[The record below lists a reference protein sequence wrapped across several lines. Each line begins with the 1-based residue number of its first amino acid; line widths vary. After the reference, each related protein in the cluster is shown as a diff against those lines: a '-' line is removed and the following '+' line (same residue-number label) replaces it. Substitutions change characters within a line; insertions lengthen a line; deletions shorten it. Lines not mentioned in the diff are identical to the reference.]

1 MASSHNIHGSTA
13 ESLHQGNLD
22 LDMSKFSGKEREE
35 IESWQQEM
43 NDRSKSQL
51 QRDIARA
58 KLNDLISSKKPEPHN
73 RSHVI
78 RELDEERG
86 VDTATFSKDEAF
98 ERYVMGGNQPGN
110 NEKGRNRGE
119 DDFYAVKRNHK
130 APGQRKQW
138 AREDY
143 LHEAATDTRESFP
156 RK

>member
-1 MASSHNIHGSTA
+1 
-13 ESLHQGNLD
+13 
-22 LDMSKFSGKEREE
+22 MSKFSGKEREE

-58 KLNDLISSKKPEPHN
+58 KLNDLISSKSTSTLCVVCIYISHTFTEPEPHN

-119 DDFYAVKRNHK
+119 DDFYAVKRSM
-130 APGQRKQW
+130 
-138 AREDY
+138 Y
-143 LHEAATDTRESFP
+143 T
-156 RK
+156 